1 MSKSEGRDD
10 GGQPGVKRKVMCG
23 RLGHAHT
30 AVYEEARNTDNLRV
44 GVVMY
49 LGRLHDRRCKEA
61 LCLAR
66 DI

>member
-10 GGQPGVKRKVMCG
+10 GGPPGVRRKVIYG
-23 RLGHAHT
+23 RLGHGHI
-30 AVYEEARNTDNLRV
+30 AVYEKERNSAKLSV

-49 LGRLHDRRCKEA
+49 LGRLHDRRCREA